1 MIVAMTP
8 TVPSE
13 AEQRVLGHR
22 AGPLLVLG
30 AAGTG
35 KTSLL
40 VELVA
45 ARIDEG
51 LDPARVL
58 LLAPSRRA
66 GVELRDRV
74 AARVGRTIREPLAR
88 TAHSYA
94 FGLLR
99 RDAVQRGE
107 PAPRL
112 LAGAEQEVM
121 IREMLASPSAAWPE
135 QLRPAL
141 QTRVLASQLR
151 DFMPRVLERDL
162 TPDAVARL
170 GDQHDRPL
178 WRAVAAFVDEY
189 AGVTALA
196 HPSAYD
202 PAELVRAAVHLLR
215 DDAALLAAE
224 RLERSLVVVDDV
236 DEADPALLDLLEVLA
251 GGGTTLVATA
261 DPDST
266 VYGFRGA
273 DPQAVREF
281 SRRFAQSDGTPAPE
295 VVLDVCHRLPAAL
308 LGAGARVAARLGG
321 SGTWRTPRPRPD
333 SGADAAARSP
343 APLEA
348 RVLASSSDEWAQV
361 AATLRRR
368 HLLAA
373 VPWHDMAVV
382 LRSAADL
389 AVARRALARHGVP
402 VAQRTDEVALWQQAP
417 VRALL
422 DLLSLVAHYEPGPT
436 EMVLDLLMGPL
447 GGLDP
452 ARWTQLRRSLL
463 IAEQQR
469 GGTRP
474 PEQAVY
480 EAVALDTPLPV
491 RDEAVE
497 GLAASVAKGRAA
509 NADGS
514 VEDVLWTLWE
524 SVGVAQR
531 WRAAALAGQR
541 DSAAA
546 DRDLDAVVALFDAA
560 AAYTDRMPG
569 AGAGAFLDHV
579 RAQQV
584 PGDSWSTEAPAR
596 DAVAVLTAHASKG
609 REWDTVAVC
618 RVHEDLW
625 PDLRRRQ
632 SLLGVDDLVAV
643 VDTGRL
649 PTTAEQ
655 VSALLAGERRLFHLA
670 ITRAREHL
678 LVTATDDGETRPSR
692 FVDELDPRSSDDRA
706 VERAADVLSLPHL
719 VAELRAVACTSTA
732 PPVERAEA
740 ARLLALLGAHDVPGA
755 DPDGWFGLVP
765 PTDDAPLFDGD
776 DEVTLSPSQI
786 EGYLRC
792 PLRWMLQRAGGE
804 NGTALRQSIG
814 TLVHDLAF
822 EAAKNDWEPAQVWE
836 RYEQMWASIDAGR
849 GWVARRERARVD
861 AMVTRLVAW
870 ITDNPRALVD
880 VEVEVTTEVAGA
892 RVRGRL
898 DRVDRDPDG
907 GLVVVDFKTGTSMP
921 TKADVERN
929 PQLGVYQWAV
939 QSGSVTSDGPDPQP
953 ARGGMLVHLGIPGTA
968 AAKEQHQPALDDAA
982 DPAWPQT
989 MVAEVVA
996 GVRRPVFAA
1005 LVNPGCGHCP
1015 VRSSCPAHP
1024 DGGQLVP

>member
-58 LLAPSRRA
+58 LLAASRRA

-321 SGTWRTPRPRPD
+321 SGTWRT
-333 SGADAAARSP
+333 
-343 APLEA
+343 
-348 RVLASSSDEWAQV
+348 
-361 AATLRRR
+361 
-368 HLLAA
+368 
-373 VPWHDMAVV
+373 
-382 LRSAADL
+382 
-389 AVARRALARHGVP
+389 
-402 VAQRTDEVALWQQAP
+402 
-417 VRALL
+417 
-422 DLLSLVAHYEPGPT
+422 
-436 EMVLDLLMGPL
+436 
-447 GGLDP
+447 
-452 ARWTQLRRSLL
+452 
-463 IAEQQR
+463 
-469 GGTRP
+469 
-474 PEQAVY
+474 
-480 EAVALDTPLPV
+480 
-491 RDEAVE
+491 
-497 GLAASVAKGRAA
+497 
-509 NADGS
+509 
-514 VEDVLWTLWE
+514 
-524 SVGVAQR
+524 
-531 WRAAALAGQR
+531 
-541 DSAAA
+541 
-546 DRDLDAVVALFDAA
+546 
-560 AAYTDRMPG
+560 
-569 AGAGAFLDHV
+569 
-579 RAQQV
+579 
-584 PGDSWSTEAPAR
+584 
-596 DAVAVLTAHASKG
+596 
-609 REWDTVAVC
+609 
-618 RVHEDLW
+618 
-625 PDLRRRQ
+625 
-632 SLLGVDDLVAV
+632 
-643 VDTGRL
+643 
-649 PTTAEQ
+649 
-655 VSALLAGERRLFHLA
+655 
-670 ITRAREHL
+670 
-678 LVTATDDGETRPSR
+678 
-692 FVDELDPRSSDDRA
+692 
-706 VERAADVLSLPHL
+706 
-719 VAELRAVACTSTA
+719 
-732 PPVERAEA
+732 
-740 ARLLALLGAHDVPGA
+740 
-755 DPDGWFGLVP
+755 
-765 PTDDAPLFDGD
+765 
-776 DEVTLSPSQI
+776 
-786 EGYLRC
+786 
-792 PLRWMLQRAGGE
+792 
-804 NGTALRQSIG
+804 
-814 TLVHDLAF
+814 
-822 EAAKNDWEPAQVWE
+822 
-836 RYEQMWASIDAGR
+836 
-849 GWVARRERARVD
+849 
-861 AMVTRLVAW
+861 
-870 ITDNPRALVD
+870 
-880 VEVEVTTEVAGA
+880 
-892 RVRGRL
+892 
-898 DRVDRDPDG
+898 
-907 GLVVVDFKTGTSMP
+907 
-921 TKADVERN
+921 
-929 PQLGVYQWAV
+929 
-939 QSGSVTSDGPDPQP
+939 
-953 ARGGMLVHLGIPGTA
+953 
-968 AAKEQHQPALDDAA
+968 
-982 DPAWPQT
+982 
-989 MVAEVVA
+989 
-996 GVRRPVFAA
+996 
-1005 LVNPGCGHCP
+1005 
-1015 VRSSCPAHP
+1015 
-1024 DGGQLVP
+1024 